1 MGLSSQG
8 LIIKNVILG
17 KREMKAAG
25 NTGSTPAERSL
36 LSLEMSPDVPRWR
49 HRSGTP
55 RGGNHASMEGGK
67 GATCEGQAWPW
78 HRAEGWPLRD

>member
-17 KREMKAAG
+17 KREMRADG
-25 NTGSTPAERSL
+25 NTGRTPAERSL
-36 LSLEMSPDVPRWR
+36 LSLEMGPDVPRWR

-55 RGGNHASMEGGK
+55 CGGNRTSTEMGK

-78 HRAEGWPLRD
+78 HRAEERSLRD

>member
-17 KREMKAAG
+17 KREMRADG
-25 NTGSTPAERSL
+25 NTGRTPAERSL
-36 LSLEMSPDVPRWR
+36 LSLEMGPDVPRWR

-55 RGGNHASMEGGK
+55 CGK

-78 HRAEGWPLRD
+78 HRAEERSLRD